1 MSPLRPVTSRT
12 QSSTCGLSVVNVAI
26 SVPSPV
32 IPKARRPGTA
42 EAAEPEPGAPT
53 MSAVA
58 AEIMAT
64 VAANL
69 FLVPVFT
76 VVFLPF
82 ERTSFPRTAPQW
94 NGSERAALQAS
105 WTSLNSEGMR

>member
-1 MSPLRPVTSRT
+1 
-12 QSSTCGLSVVNVAI
+12 
-26 SVPSPV
+26 
-32 IPKARRPGTA
+32 
-42 EAAEPEPGAPT
+42 

-76 VVFLPF
+76 VVSSRSK
-82 ERTSFPRTAPQW
+82 ERHLLARTAPHRRGY
-94 NGSERAALQAS
+94 GSGMAVLQAS